1 VHRLPLHALAL
12 ARNGLLRPGPD
23 ETYADGDDASWMGID
38 WPSMTRRLRVL
49 GREVNLVDSG
59 GDGPPLLFVHG
70 LGGSWQNWLLN
81 MPAFMESHRVVAL
94 DLPGFGESEMPED
107 TISISGYART
117 LDHVCG
123 ELGIQCPVV
132 VGNSMGGF
140 VGAEMALA
148 FPTRVERLVL
158 VSAAGLSTEY
168 LQREPVLALARAWA
182 AATAVTGVRSD
193 AVVRR
198 QRLRRVAMQT
208 VVRYPERLSAPLT
221 YELVQGAGKQGFVP
235 ALAALLDY
243 SFRDRLGLI
252 EMPVLVVWGRNDMMV
267 PVGDARRFQDL
278 IGPNAHKVIFDDTGH
293 LPMLERPSRF
303 NRLLTAFMA
312 GDRAPEAD
320 VEGVSA

>member
-1 VHRLPLHALAL
+1 
-12 ARNGLLRPGPD
+12 
-23 ETYADGDDASWMGID
+23 M
-38 WPSMTRRLRVL
+38 
-49 GREVNLVDSG
+49 
-59 GDGPPLLFVHG
+59 
-70 LGGSWQNWLLN
+70 
-81 MPAFMESHRVVAL
+81 
-94 DLPGFGESEMPED
+94 
-107 TISISGYART
+107 
-117 LDHVCG
+117 
-123 ELGIQCPVV
+123 
-132 VGNSMGGF
+132 
-140 VGAEMALA
+140 
-148 FPTRVERLVL
+148 
-158 VSAAGLSTEY
+158 
-168 LQREPVLALARAWA
+168 
-182 AATAVTGVRSD
+182 TGVRSD

>member
-1 VHRLPLHALAL
+1 MHRFPLHALAL

-94 DLPGFGESEMPED
+94 DLPGFGESEMPEQ

-148 FPTRVERLVL
+148 FRRASSGWCSYPRPGCRRSTS
-158 VSAAGLSTEY
+158 SAS
-168 LQREPVLALARAWA
+168 
-182 AATAVTGVRSD
+182 RSSRWRGPG
-193 AVVRR
+193 RR
-198 QRLRRVAMQT
+198 RR
-208 VVRYPERLSAPLT
+208 R
-221 YELVQGAGKQGFVP
+221 
-235 ALAALLDY
+235 
-243 SFRDRLGLI
+243 
-252 EMPVLVVWGRNDMMV
+252 
-267 PVGDARRFQDL
+267 
-278 IGPNAHKVIFDDTGH
+278 
-293 LPMLERPSRF
+293 
-303 NRLLTAFMA
+303 
-312 GDRAPEAD
+312 
-320 VEGVSA
+320 